1 MKNPH
6 VPDDPR
12 DMDMLSEY
20 LEHLRRC
27 GKAQSTIDG
36 RREILGRLDRDLP
49 YGLGQTCT
57 SELADWLFR
66 DRWKLNTKFT
76 YYEAMKDFYAWAAD
90 PADPWISADPA
101 VDLEPVRSI
110 RGIARPCTD
119 AQLREILA
127 RSREPFRSWAVI
139 AAYQGFRCIEISRA
153 DREHFTEQMVIVPK
167 GKGGRP
173 RAHDLDPYVWEVVRD
188 LPDGPIA
195 RRQDDG
201 ERASAFYISSLAAN
215 YWRRTLGIPVSMHM
229 LRHWMGVNIQ
239 RAYKNI
245 RVTQAALGHA
255 SLQSTQIYTDATA
268 EEQRAARSTLPRLA

>member
-1 MKNPH
+1 
-6 VPDDPR
+6 
-12 DMDMLSEY
+12 MDMLSEY